1 MKFYSEKLSPRRLS
15 LQWRL
20 TLLISGLVI
29 TACALMYF
37 FISRSAVTGLEGIS
51 DYVVLVTPDNSNPIS
66 INVDPKI
73 LIPDLENQI
82 QNTKNNFLFQSI
94 IATGIIIL
102 LSSICT
108 WFVTR
113 RALAP
118 LRRFSDRISQVQA
131 QNLSEPLE
139 VPLSEDEISRLTR
152 SFNDMLARLDNAF
165 SAQKQFV
172 ASAAHEL
179 RTPLAVMQTN
189 LEVFYK
195 KPEHTPQEYDRLFT
209 MLQEQIGRL
218 SHLAEILLDMTGLQ
232 TVERS
237 DTISLAAL
245 TEEVFCDLDPV
256 AEKHQVR
263 LIQTD
268 GDCTVAGSYILLY
281 RAVYN
286 LVENAIKYNRPSG
299 SVTVSIHSAE
309 SAVLEVTDT
318 GIGIS
323 PENQEKIFDPYS
335 KENKSRS
342 SLDLPGR
349 QLDLLKAVAATGKP
363 VVLVLIN
370 GRPLSIN
377 WADKF
382 VPAIVE
388 AWYPGSKGGKAVA
401 DVLFGEYNPGGK
413 LTVTFPQRISSI
425 SI

>member
-82 QNTKNNFLFQSI
+82 QNTKNNFLFQSM

-113 RALAP
+113 RALTP
-118 LRRFSDRISQVQA
+118 LRRFSDRIRQVQA

-179 RTPLAVMQTN
+179 RTPLSLMQVQLDLYHSTQHPGSDADTLQMIKMVTEQN
-189 LEVFYK
+189 
-195 KPEHTPQEYDRLFT
+195 DRLSKMVKT
-209 MLQEQIGRL
+209 
-218 SHLAEILLDMTGLQ
+218 LLDMSELQ
-232 TVERS
+232 TVGRDEQIIMDDLVDEVLEDLEPLAQEKNIKLIGKCKDITMVGS
-237 DTISLAAL
+237 DILIY
-245 TEEVFCDLDPV
+245 
-256 AEKHQVR
+256 R
-263 LIQTD
+263 L
-268 GDCTVAGSYILLY
+268 
-281 RAVYN
+281 VYN
-286 LVENAIKYNRPSG
+286 LVENAIKYNHSG
-299 SVTVSIHSAE
+299 GQVTVTAYKEQKHIYLSVA
-309 SAVLEVTDT
+309 DT
-318 GIGIS
+318 GSGI
-323 PENQEKIFDPYS
+323 P
-335 KENKSRS
+335 KELRERVFEPFFRVDKSRS
-342 SLDLPGR
+342 RKLGGVGLG
-349 QLDLLKAVAATGKP
+349 LA
-363 VVLVLIN
+363 LVHEIVRVHD
-370 GRPLSIN
+370 GSITVKSN
-377 WADKF
+377 
-382 VPAIVE
+382 P
-388 AWYPGSKGGKAVA
+388 SGGTILEVI
-401 DVLFGEYNPGGK
+401 FN
-413 LTVTFPQRISSI
+413 Q
-425 SI
+425 

>member
-1 MKFYSEKLSPRRLS
+1 MKRMS

-20 TLLISGLVI
+20 TCITTLCIAIICGCLTMFVYKNGVHYIDSLQDAVESQGDEKGNKSDEIYISIPDDKWDEFADEFSVQVYNNKADYKRNSLIITVLLALLGGVVTYFISGH
-29 TACALMYF
+29 AL
-37 FISRSAVTGLEGIS
+37 R
-51 DYVVLVTPDNSNPIS
+51 PI
-66 INVDPKI
+66 K
-73 LIPDLENQI
+73 E
-82 QNTKNNFLFQSI
+82 
-94 IATGIIIL
+94 
-102 LSSICT
+102 
-108 WFVTR
+108 
-113 RALAP
+113 
-118 LRRFSDRISQVQA
+118 FSDKIEEVQA

-195 KPEHTPQEYDRLFT
+195 KPEHAPQEYDRLFT

-268 GDCTVAGSYILLY
+268 GDCTVTGSYILLY

-323 PENQEKIFDPYS
+323 PENQEKIFDPFYRVD
-335 KENKSRS
+335 KSRS
-342 SLDLPGR
+342 RAMGGAGLGLALVSEIARQHNGQVKVTQSSEKGSTIALILPEST
-349 QLDLLKAVAATGKP
+349 D
-363 VVLVLIN
+363 
-370 GRPLSIN
+370 
-377 WADKF
+377 
-382 VPAIVE
+382 
-388 AWYPGSKGGKAVA
+388 Y
-401 DVLFGEYNPGGK
+401 
-413 LTVTFPQRISSI
+413 
-425 SI
+425 

>member
-66 INVDPKI
+66 INVDPKSSS
-73 LIPDLENQI
+73 LIWKTRSRIPKQ
-82 QNTKNNFLFQSI
+82 FLFQSM

-113 RALAP
+113 RALTP
-118 LRRFSDRISQVQA
+118 LRRFSDRIRQVQA

-195 KPEHTPQEYDRLFT
+195 KPEHAPQEYDRLFT
-209 MLQEQIGRL
+209 MLQEQTGRL

-256 AEKHQVR
+256 AENIRSGLFRQMATV
-263 LIQTD
+263 LLQAAISF
-268 GDCTVAGSYILLY
+268 CTGQSIIWLKMRSNITGLPVPLL
-281 RAVYN
+281 
-286 LVENAIKYNRPSG
+286 
-299 SVTVSIHSAE
+299 
-309 SAVLEVTDT
+309 
-318 GIGIS
+318 
-323 PENQEKIFDPYS
+323 
-335 KENKSRS
+335 
-342 SLDLPGR
+342 
-349 QLDLLKAVAATGKP
+349 
-363 VVLVLIN
+363 
-370 GRPLSIN
+370 
-377 WADKF
+377 
-382 VPAIVE
+382 
-388 AWYPGSKGGKAVA
+388 
-401 DVLFGEYNPGGK
+401 
-413 LTVTFPQRISSI
+413 
-425 SI
+425 

>member
-66 INVDPKI
+66 INVDPKSSS
-73 LIPDLENQI
+73 LIWKTRSRIPKQ
-82 QNTKNNFLFQSI
+82 FLFQSM

-113 RALAP
+113 RALTP
-118 LRRFSDRISQVQA
+118 LRRFSDRIRQVQA

-195 KPEHTPQEYDRLFT
+195 
-209 MLQEQIGRL
+209 
-218 SHLAEILLDMTGLQ
+218 S
-232 TVERS
+232 RS
-237 DTISLAAL
+237 THPRN
-245 TEEVFCDLDPV
+245 T
-256 AEKHQVR
+256 
-263 LIQTD
+263 TD
-268 GDCTVAGSYILLY
+268 FSPCF
-281 RAVYN
+281 R
-286 LVENAIKYNRPSG
+286 NRPDG
-299 SVTVSIHSAE
+299 FPI
-309 SAVLEVTDT
+309 LR
-318 GIGIS
+318 
-323 PENQEKIFDPYS
+323 
-335 KENKSRS
+335 KSCW
-342 SLDLPGR
+342 
-349 QLDLLKAVAATGKP
+349 T
-363 VVLVLIN
+363 
-370 GRPLSIN
+370 
-377 WADKF
+377 
-382 VPAIVE
+382 
-388 AWYPGSKGGKAVA
+388 
-401 DVLFGEYNPGGK
+401 
-413 LTVTFPQRISSI
+413 
-425 SI
+425 